1 MVSDGARAGWSATSQ
16 PTLRCEARRVGGG
29 GRADRGLPSCAVFLA
44 HTVLTVLPLP
54 PLFLSSCHRGCA
66 FYETSARLKINNETC
81 FFELV
86 REIRKQNQAAAG
98 GAAGSAKQKKKS
110 KCVIL

>member
-1 MVSDGARAGWSATSQ
+1 MPSFSAR
-16 PTLRCEARRVGGG
+16 
-29 GRADRGLPSCAVFLA
+29 
-44 HTVLTVLPLP
+44 TVLTVLPLP